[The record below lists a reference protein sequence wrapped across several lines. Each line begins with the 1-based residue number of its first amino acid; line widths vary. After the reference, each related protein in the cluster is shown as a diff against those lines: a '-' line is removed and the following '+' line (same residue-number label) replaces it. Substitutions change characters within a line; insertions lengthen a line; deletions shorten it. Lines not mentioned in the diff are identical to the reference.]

1 MRTILTITMLAASGG
16 WTAAAEWQPVP
27 GNPMTRWAAK
37 VDPQCPLPEYPR
49 PQMVRSE
56 WQNLNGLWDCA
67 VAPREM
73 PQPDRFDKKILV
85 PFPIESALSGLKQ
98 ELRPEQHLWY
108 RRTFTAPPLEGGRRL
123 LLHFGAV
130 DWEAVVWLNG
140 KELSTHRGGY
150 DAFTLDI
157 TDAVKPGAENT
168 LVVRVWDTTGANGE
182 AHGKQDRNA
191 IKKPGGITYTPCSG
205 IWQTVWLEPV
215 PVASI
220 AGLTLVPDVD
230 AGVLRVTAA
239 VRGAAEGLRVLA
251 QALAGPGGDRQ
262 LASAE
267 GKPGEPITLA
277 IPQPQLW
284 SPENPH
290 LYGLSVSL
298 TRDGR
303 AVDCVESYFG
313 MRKIALG
320 KDEKGRTRLTLN
332 GRCIFQA
339 GPLDQGFWPDGIY
352 TAPSDEALRYDIEV
366 MRKLGFNMARKHV
379 KIEPDRWYYWCDR
392 LGLLVWQDMPSGG
405 ASKQGEKGQDG
416 TPQSPERA
424 GQFEREL
431 CAMVQSHVNHPSII
445 LWVVFNEGWGQYDT
459 ARLTEMVRKLDPSR
473 LVNSASGWADRKTGD
488 VVDVHSYPGP
498 ACPAPEP
505 LRAAVLGE
513 FGGLGLAVPGHQWV
527 KENWGYRKMPDA
539 EVLTAKYLDLWREAE
554 RLRDQQGLSA
564 AVYTQITDCETECNG
579 LMTYDRQVIKVD
591 AAKSH
596 AAIVDGQFPPRA
608 GEDKRRASPSAKP
621 IPNP

>member
-27 GNPMTRWAAK
+27 GNPMTPWAAK
-37 VDPQCPLPEYPR
+37 VNPQCPLPEYPR
-49 PQMVRSE
+49 PQMVRTE

-67 VAPREM
+67 VAPREA

-98 ELRPEQHLWY
+98 PLEPGQHLWY
-108 RRTFTAPPLEGGRRL
+108 RRTFTTPALEGGRRL

-140 KELSTHRGGY
+140 KELNTHHGGY

-157 TDAVKPGAENT
+157 TDAVKPAAENT
-168 LVVRVWDTTGANGE
+168 LVVRVWDATGANGE
-182 AHGKQDRNA
+182 AHGKQNLGA
-191 IKKPGGITYTPCSG
+191 IKKPGGIMYTPCSG

-230 AGVLRVTAA
+230 AGVLRVTVA
-239 VRGAAEGLRVLA
+239 VRGAAEGLRVEA
-251 QALAGPGGDRQ
+251 AALAAPEGNRQ
-262 LASAE
+262 IARAE
-267 GKPGEPITLA
+267 GRPGEPIVLG
-277 IPQPQLW
+277 IPHPQLW
-284 SPENPH
+284 SPENPL
-290 LYGLSVSL
+290 LYGLTVRLSK
-298 TRDGR
+298 DGR
-303 AVDCVESYFG
+303 PLDRVGSYFG

-320 KDEKGRTRLTLN
+320 KDEKGRTRLVLN

-352 TAPSDEALRYDIEV
+352 TAPTDEALRYDIEV

-379 KIEPDRWYYWCDR
+379 KIEPERWYYWCDR
-392 LGLLVWQDMPSGG
+392 LGLLVWQDMPSGSAG
-405 ASKQGEKGQDG
+405 KQGQQGQDG
-416 TPQSPERA
+416 TPRSPERA
-424 GQFEREL
+424 SQFEAEL
-431 CAMVQSHVNHPSII
+431 RAMVESHVNHPSIV
-445 LWVVFNEGWGQYDT
+445 LWIVFNEGWGQYDT

-488 VVDVHSYPGP
+488 VLDVHSYPGP
-498 ACPAPEP
+498 ACPVPEP

-513 FGGLGLAVPGHQWV
+513 FGGLGLAVPAHQWV
-527 KENWGYRKMPDA
+527 KENWGYRSTPDPA
-539 EVLTAKYLDLWREAE
+539 TLTAKYLDLWREVQ

-596 AAIVDGQFPPRA
+596 AAIVDGEFPNPQ
-608 GEDKRRASPSAKP
+608 SP